1 MSFGYSQNIVAANK
15 QASVRSIGVALG
27 RVCIKNGVSVQEL
40 ASLLN
45 VSRQTVYNWF
55 VGKRNPHVKH
65 HEYITKLLN
74 RYK

>member
-15 QASVRSIGVALG
+15 QANVRSIGVELG
-27 RVCIKNGVSVQEL
+27 RVCIKNGVSVQEM

-55 VGKRNPHVKH
+55 VGRRSPHVKY

>member
-15 QASVRSIGVALG
+15 QANVRSIGVALG
-27 RVCIKNGVSVQEL
+27 RVCIKNGVSVQEM

-55 VGKRNPHVKH
+55 VGRRSPNVKY